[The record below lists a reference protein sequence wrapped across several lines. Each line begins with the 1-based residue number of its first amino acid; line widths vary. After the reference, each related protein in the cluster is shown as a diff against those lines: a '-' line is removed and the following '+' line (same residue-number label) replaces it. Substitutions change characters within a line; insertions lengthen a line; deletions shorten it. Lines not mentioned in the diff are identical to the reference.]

1 MALLGGLWLR
11 DRRRSN
17 FTKIGYALGF
27 EEALHCFGVQGSG
40 RDLDIG
46 MGGSKNRLDEVP
58 CAEFEDVP
66 DSLGRRVLDQE
77 IILLIPSIPVI
88 ASRARG
94 DIGVLRHNAPLEGKV
109 GHIGPKLLKALECGV
124 GANTGSPPDD
134 GIEPGQA
141 EAAAEDVAPGAVLG
155 LTNDDG
161 EKIVLVLQ
169 RNGGRG
175 IHDTL
180 PPLRGLI

>member
-1 MALLGGLWLR
+1 MFNVLLGLGCLGLR

-17 FTKIGYALGF
+17 FTIIGYALGF

-40 RDLDIG
+40 RDLDILIAG
-46 MGGSKNRLDEVP
+46 IQDRLDEVS
-58 CAEFEDVP
+58 CAELEDLL
-66 DSLGRRVLDQE
+66 DNLGRRVLDQE
-77 IILLIPSIPVI
+77 GIFLIPAVPV
-88 ASRARG
+88 STCRAGG
-94 DIGVLRHNAPLEGKV
+94 DIGVLCHNAPLKGKV

-169 RNGGRG
+169 
-175 IHDTL
+175 
-180 PPLRGLI
+180 